1 MDFII
6 KHKSKF
12 IWFTL
17 WIIISFGMLNSI
29 SEQQSIN
36 GEVIFYLLLM
46 GGVITAPIWLFYWVI
61 KGVFSDIIKE
71 FNKMKDNAQ
80 KRKEEAKKRK
90 EAGITIEGQLKHIN
104 GLPIPE
110 NSICSVISYTDKFV
124 FSANGLSFNL
134 LKSKITDICIKTDIE
149 ISKQVVSSIG
159 GAIGGA
165 VLFGPLGAII
175 GGRAK
180 NREIKTTTQYLIFT
194 YIKDNDVKYLGF
206 IMDEPICIHT
216 AYKIVDEFIQHQ
228 TEASSSVN
236 DVEIKEIDL

>member
-1 MDFII
+1 M
-6 KHKSKF
+6 
-12 IWFTL
+12 
-17 WIIISFGMLNSI
+17 
-29 SEQQSIN
+29 
-36 GEVIFYLLLM
+36 
-46 GGVITAPIWLFYWVI
+46 
-61 KGVFSDIIKE
+61 
-71 FNKMKDNAQ
+71 
-80 KRKEEAKKRK
+80 
-90 EAGITIEGQLKHIN
+90 
-104 GLPIPE
+104 PIPE

-134 LKSKITDICIKTDIE
+134 LKSKITDICIKTDTE